1 LRTGLEEG
9 KTALAQ
15 LQRPGDRFVVEG
27 GRSVGGAITPA
38 GNKNE
43 ALPVLA
49 ATLLAPGSHR
59 IGNLPRIR
67 DVATQV
73 EILGELGVRAVRDP
87 ETTETVLDTTDLAG
101 RDASSQLGS
110 SIRGSFLLA
119 PGLLHRLGRAVLP
132 RPGGD
137 RIGRRRVDTHLHALR
152 MLGAEIETRERHYQL
167 SLTGRFRGTDIFLDE
182 ASVMATENALMA
194 AAVADGPTRI
204 ANAASEPHVQGLCRF
219 LNAMGARIR
228 GVGTN
233 VLEIE
238 GVPEL
243 RAASHRIG
251 PDHIEIGS
259 FVAIAAMTGGEL
271 TVNGVVADDLR
282 MIRVVF
288 ARLGVETRLVGETLH
303 VPPKQELVVQD
314 DLDGAIPKVDDAP
327 WPGFPSDLTSV
338 ALVLATQARG
348 SVLIHE
354 KMFEN
359 RLFFVDR
366 LITMGARVV
375 LCDPHRALVNGPSR
389 LYGETITS
397 PDIRA
402 GMALIAAALCAE
414 GRSVIMNAH
423 QVDRGYERVD
433 ERLRRL
439 GASISRS

>member
-1 LRTGLEEG
+1 MQIG
-9 KTALAQ
+9 A
-15 LQRPGDRFVVEG
+15 GDRFVVEG
-27 GRSVGGAITPA
+27 GRVVGGVITPA

-49 ATLLAPGSHR
+49 ATLLAPGASR
-59 IGNLPRIR
+59 IANLPRIR
-67 DVATQV
+67 DVATQL
-73 EILGELGVRAVRDP
+73 EILGELGARAVRDP
-87 ETTETVLDTTDLAG
+87 DTHETVIDTSDLGA
-101 RDASSQLGS
+101 RDASSELGRT
-110 SIRGSFLLA
+110 IRGSFLLA
-119 PGLLHRLGRAVLP
+119 PGLLHRTGRAVLP

-152 MLGAEIETRERHYQL
+152 MLGAEIEARERHYH
-167 SLTGRFRGTDIFLDE
+167 LTLAGRFRGADIFLDE
-182 ASVMATENALMA
+182 ASVMATENAVMA
-194 AAVADGPTRI
+194 AAVADGMTRI
-204 ANAASEPHVQGLCRF
+204 ANAACEPHVRGLCGF
-219 LNAMGARIR
+219 LCTMGAQIR
-228 GVGTN
+228 GIGTN
-233 VLEIE
+233 LLEIE

-243 RAASHRIG
+243 RPASHRIG
-251 PDHIEIGS
+251 PDHIELGS

-282 MIRVVF
+282 MLRLVF
-288 ARLGVETRLVGETLH
+288 RRIGVETRLANGALF
-303 VPPKQELVVQD
+303 VPAKQELVVQD

-327 WPGFPSDLTSV
+327 WPGFPSDLTSI
-338 ALVLATQARG
+338 ALVLATQSRG

-366 LITMGARVV
+366 LIAMGARVV
-375 LCDPHRALVNGPSR
+375 LCDPHRALVTGPSR

-423 QVDRGYERVD
+423 QVDRGYERID
-433 ERLRRL
+433 ERLQRL
-439 GASISRS
+439 GASITRS

>member
-1 LRTGLEEG
+1 MVQIG
-9 KTALAQ
+9 A
-15 LQRPGDRFVVEG
+15 GDRFVVEG
-27 GRSVGGAITPA
+27 GRPVGGTLTPA

-49 ATLLAPGSHR
+49 AALLAPGASR
-59 IGNLPRIR
+59 FANLPRIR
-67 DVATQV
+67 DVATQL
-73 EILGELGVRAVRDP
+73 EILGELGARATRDP
-87 ETTETVLDTTDLAG
+87 DSAETVVDTSTLVP
-101 RDASSQLGS
+101 RDASSELGRT
-110 SIRGSFLLA
+110 IRGSFLLA
-119 PGLLHRLGRAVLP
+119 PGLLHRTGRAVLP

-152 MLGAEIETRERHYQL
+152 TLGAEIEARERHYH
-167 SLTGRFRGTDIFLDE
+167 LTLRGRFRGTDIFLDE
-182 ASVMATENALMA
+182 ASVMATENAVMA
-194 AAVADGPTRI
+194 AAVADGATRI
-204 ANAASEPHVQGLCRF
+204 ANAACEPHVQGLCRY
-219 LNAMGARIR
+219 LNAMGAQIR

-238 GVPEL
+238 GVREL
-243 RAASHRIG
+243 RPAAHRVG

-271 TVNGVVADDLR
+271 TLNGVVPDDLR
-282 MIRVVF
+282 MIRMVF
-288 ARLGVETRLVGETLH
+288 RRLGVETRLENGALH
-303 VPPKQELVVQD
+303 VPAKQELVVQD

-338 ALVLATQARG
+338 ALVLATQSKG
-348 SVLIHE
+348 TVLIHE

-366 LITMGARVV
+366 LIAMGARVV
-375 LCDPHRALVNGPSR
+375 LCDPHRALVTGPAR
-389 LYGETITS
+389 LYGETISS

-423 QVDRGYERVD
+423 QVDRGYERID
-433 ERLRRL
+433 ERLVRL